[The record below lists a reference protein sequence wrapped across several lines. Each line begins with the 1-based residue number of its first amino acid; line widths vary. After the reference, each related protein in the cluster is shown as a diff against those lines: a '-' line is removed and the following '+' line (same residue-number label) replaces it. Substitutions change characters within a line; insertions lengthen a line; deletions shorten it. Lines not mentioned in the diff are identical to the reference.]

1 MRLYRENDYICVMI
15 SALHSKYIID
25 GIPRELTP
33 AGILSSVMERV
44 PEPGAEADVIIDESF
59 DPAPGAIVLDPLRV
73 EEYLGMISGARGRV
87 SVPFVAPSTRGRVA
101 SAIIDTM
108 WRSGNFKL
116 DDLHLTAKWTFNAD
130 KVGDMAAFYAS
141 VEAAADYIDTLRLNL
156 RRISLEEG
164 PFDVRFATPF
174 SGAPLLVDDCL
185 HPDMQSWVVYLPF
198 DTSDYHLGGSLLAQ
212 TMGLKGGMAPQVEDA
227 DYLMDCFEVV
237 RELAEDG
244 VLLSAVTVSEGGLYS
259 TLQRMSAEGTGVHAD
274 ISGIMRAC
282 AEKDPVR
289 ILFGEVPGAVIQ
301 IRDADFDYIDA
312 EFLLQDVA
320 FFPLGHPAAD
330 PEVHLEYSAVSS
342 IQTILESLMQNA
354 EGED

>member
-1 MRLYRENDYICVMI
+1 MCRENDYICVMI

-44 PEPGAEADVIIDESF
+44 PGPENGSDVIIDESF
-59 DPAPGAIVLDPLRV
+59 DPAPVPIVLDSSRV
-73 EEYLGMISGARGRV
+73 EEYLHKISGLQAQV
-87 SVPFVAPSTRGRVA
+87 SVPFAAPSTRARVA
-101 SAIIDTM
+101 AALIDTT

-116 DDLHLTAKWTFNAD
+116 DDLHLTAKWAFDPD

-141 VEAAADYIDTLRLNL
+141 VEAAADYIDTMRLNL
-156 RRISLEEG
+156 RRISLERG
-164 PFDVRFATPF
+164 TFDVRFATPF

-185 HPDMQSWVVYLPF
+185 HPDPQSWVMYLPF
-198 DTSDYHLGGSLLAQ
+198 DTSDFRLGGSLLSQAL
-212 TMGLKGGMAPQVEDA
+212 GLKGGMAPQVEDA

-237 RELAEDG
+237 REFAEDG
-244 VLLSAVTVSEGGLYS
+244 VLLSAATVSEGGLYS
-259 TLQRMSAEGTGVHAD
+259 TLQRMSSEGTGVHAD
-274 ISGIMRAC
+274 VSGIMRAC
-282 AEKDPVR
+282 SEKDPVR

-301 IRDADFDYIDA
+301 IRDADFDYVDA

-320 FFPLGHPAAD
+320 FFPLGHPASD
-330 PEVHLEYSAVSS
+330 SRVHLEYSTISG

>member
-1 MRLYRENDYICVMI
+1 MCRENDYICVMI

-44 PEPGAEADVIIDESF
+44 PEPGTGADVIIDESF
-59 DPAPGAIVLDPLRV
+59 DPAPGPILLDSSRI
-73 EEYLGMISGARGRV
+73 EEYLHKISGLQAQV
-87 SVPFVAPSTRGRVA
+87 SVPFAAPSTRGRVA
-101 SAIIDTM
+101 AALIDTM

-116 DDLHLTAKWTFNAD
+116 DDLHLTAKWTFNSD

-141 VEAAADYIDTLRLNL
+141 VEAAADYIDTMRLNL
-156 RRISLEEG
+156 RRISLERG

-185 HPDMQSWVVYLPF
+185 HPDPQSWVVYLPF
-198 DTSDYHLGGSLLAQ
+198 DTSDFRLGGSLLSQAL
-212 TMGLKGGMAPQVEDA
+212 GLKGGMAPQVEDA

-237 RELAEDG
+237 REFAEDG
-244 VLLSAVTVSEGGLYS
+244 VLLSAATVSEGGLYS
-259 TLQRMSAEGTGVHAD
+259 TLRRMSSDGTGVRAD
-274 ISGIMRAC
+274 VSGIMRAC
-282 AEKDPVR
+282 SEKDPVR

-320 FFPLGHPAAD
+320 FFPLGHPASD
-330 PEVHLEYSAVSS
+330 SGIHIEYSAVSG